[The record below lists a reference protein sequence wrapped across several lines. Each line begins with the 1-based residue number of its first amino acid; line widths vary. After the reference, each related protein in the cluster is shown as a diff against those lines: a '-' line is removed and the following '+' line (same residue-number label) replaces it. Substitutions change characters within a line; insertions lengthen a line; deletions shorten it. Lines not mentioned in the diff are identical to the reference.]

1 MEDNIMNID
10 LANLEL
16 KYEHFKK
23 IKESRNLQ
31 KNGIIALLVLYLHG
45 KVDKSIFEWFI
56 TTGYVSCLGLLIS
69 ETTFGSDYV
78 WLNYVWIFTTVSILA
93 LVAHEIWQ
101 IKHAPLDEKVHM
113 NNLISDFTSF
123 LLYQMSLEYFVN

>member
-1 MEDNIMNID
+1 MEDNIINID

-16 KYEHFKK
+16 KNEHLKK
-23 IKESRNLQ
+23 IKESRDLQ

-93 LVAHEIWQ
+93 LVAHEMWQ
-101 IKHAPLDEKVHM
+101 IKHAPLDDHIDDKV
-113 NNLISDFTSF
+113 
-123 LLYQMSLEYFVN
+123 